1 MLSDNILLTSLWLL
15 PFAGSLAVLAV
26 PKNQERLI
34 KWLALGVCLG
44 TFALTLITFVSYL
57 MPNQSGIS
65 PASLTLG
72 DRVLNNAIIKA
83 ADGTDNQPIEF
94 KANGHDGR
102 NDLVVRLPWI
112 PAFNIQYYLGVDGIS
127 LSLLVLAGF
136 VAVLSCLA
144 SFPIEKSVKGYYSL
158 FLLLTASMIGVFLSL
173 DLFLFYVFFE
183 VMLLPMYF
191 LIGIWGGE
199 NREYAA
205 IKFLLYTLF
214 GSVFI
219 LVAILIL
226 YFWPGDR
233 PASVME
239 VSPVSYQLQ
248 ETGFKAHTFDIVK
261 LTEAATKTEFYGRS
275 IQTVIFALF
284 LVGFCVK
291 LPSFPFHTWLPDAHV
306 QAPTPISMIL
316 AGILL
321 KIGGYGMIRMAW
333 PLAPGGAQELSY
345 FVALLAVFSILYGA
359 LAAMAQTDFK
369 KLVAYSSVSHMG
381 YVTLGMAAMSISG
394 DPRIYSYGVNG
405 AMFMMIAHGITSTG
419 MFFLVGVIYERAHT
433 RDLNKFGGLF
443 ATMPIY
449 AGISFLIFFGSMGL
463 PGLCGFVAEVFVVLA
478 AFNFNKTIGI
488 LAAAAVILTAAYV
501 LWTLQRIFLGKP
513 AGAADDHGHGH
524 SAHGHDDHTHGDS
537 HSGSYPDMTTRE
549 IIIAIPLVFFTVA
562 LGVLPT
568 PFLLAWMSPSVD
580 EMVKSVLQ
588 AKTVITVTSQN
599 TELDK
604 STNPVLVPRAIE
616 TADR

>member
-1 MLSDNILLTSLWLL
+1 MLSDTILLTGLWLL
-15 PFAGSLAVLAV
+15 PFVGSLAVLAV
-26 PKNQERLI
+26 PKTSERFI
-34 KWLALGVCLG
+34 KWLALGVCI
-44 TFALTLITFVSYL
+44 ATFVAFVTYL
-57 MPNQSGIS
+57 TPNESGTV
-65 PASLTLG
+65 PAATTLA
-72 DRVLNNAIIKA
+72 DRVLNNVITRTL
-83 ADGTDNQPIEF
+83 DGQDSTGIEVIG
-94 KANGHDGR
+94 NGRDGR

-112 PAFNIQYYLGVDGIS
+112 PSFNIQYYLGLDGIS
-127 LSLLVLAGF
+127 LSLVVLAGL

-144 SFPIEKSVKGYYSL
+144 SFPISKSVKGYYSL

-226 YFWPGDR
+226 YFWPGDAPSQIADMN
-233 PASVME
+233 PATSAVEM
-239 VSPVSYQLQ
+239 VSF
-248 ETGFKAHTFDIVK
+248 TAHTFDIPK
-261 LTEAATKTEFYGRS
+261 LTAAATKTEFYGRS

-284 LVGFCVK
+284 VIGFAVK

-333 PLAPGGAQELSY
+333 PLAPGGAHELSY
-345 FVALLAVFSILYGA
+345 LVALVAVISILYGA

-381 YVTLGMAAMSISG
+381 YVTLGMAAMSLSNE
-394 DPRIYSYGVNG
+394 PRIYSYGVNG

-443 ATMPIY
+443 ATMPVY
-449 AGISFLIFFGSMGL
+449 AGVSFLIFFGSMGL
-463 PGLCGFVAEVFVVLA
+463 PGLCGFIAEVFVVLA
-478 AFNFNKTIGI
+478 AFNFNRVLGV

-501 LWTLQRIFLGKP
+501 LWTLQRVFLGKP
-513 AGAADDHGHGH
+513 AGAASDHGHGH
-524 SAHGHDDHTHGDS
+524 GHDDHGHDA
-537 HSGSYPDMTTRE
+537 GSYPDLDTRE
-549 IIIAIPLVFFTVA
+549 TIIAIPLVFLTVA

-580 EMVKSVLQ
+580 EVVRSVLT
-588 AKTVITVTSQN
+588 AKTVVN
-599 TELDK
+599 APA
-604 STNPVLVPRAIE
+604 PVAANEPGQPIFAPIPIE
-616 TADR
+616 TAGR

>member
-1 MLSDNILLTSLWLL
+1 MLSDTILLTGLWLL
-15 PFAGSLAVLAV
+15 PFIGSLAVLAV
-26 PKNQERLI
+26 PKASERLI
-34 KWLALGVCLG
+34 KWLALGVCIG
-44 TFALTLITFVSYL
+44 TFALTLVAFLRYL
-57 MPNQSGIS
+57 APNEAGMV
-65 PASLTLG
+65 PASATLS
-72 DRVLNNAIIKA
+72 DRALNNIITRTP
-83 ADGTDNQPIEF
+83 DGQDSTGLEVIG
-94 KANGHDGR
+94 NGRDGR

-112 PAFNIQYYLGVDGIS
+112 PSFNIQYFLGLDGIS
-127 LSLLVLAGF
+127 LSLVVLSGL
-136 VAVLSCLA
+136 VAVLACLA

-158 FLLLTASMIGVFLSL
+158 FLLLTASMIGVFLAL

-191 LIGIWGGE
+191 LIAIWGGE

-219 LVAILIL
+219 LVAVLIL
-226 YFWPGDR
+226 YFWPGNAHALITDMN
-233 PASVME
+233 PSTSGIEKVE
-239 VSPVSYQLQ
+239 
-248 ETGFKAHTFDIVK
+248 FKAHTFDIPK
-261 LTEAATKTEFYGRS
+261 LTQVATQTEYYGRS

-284 LVGFCVK
+284 LIGFAVK

-321 KIGGYGMIRMAW
+321 KIGGYGLVRMAW
-333 PLAPGGAQELSY
+333 PLAPGGAHELSY
-345 FVALLAVFSILYGA
+345 LVALIAVFSIIYGA

-381 YVTLGMAAMSISG
+381 YVILGMAAMSIANE
-394 DPRIYSYGVNG
+394 PRIYSYGVNG

-443 ATMPIY
+443 ATMPVY
-449 AGISFLIFFGSMGL
+449 AAISFLIFFGSMGL

-478 AFNFNKTIGI
+478 AFNFNRILGI
-488 LAAAAVILTAAYV
+488 LAAAAVVLTAAYV
-501 LWTLQRIFLGKP
+501 LWTLQRVFLGKP
-513 AGAADDHGHGH
+513 AGAAADHGHGGH
-524 SAHGHDDHTHGDS
+524 GHGHDDHGHEG
-537 HSGSYPDMTTRE
+537 GSYPDLTTRE
-549 IIIAIPLVFFTVA
+549 TIIAIPLVFFTVA
-562 LGVLPT
+562 LGILPT

-580 EMVKSVLQ
+580 EVVRSVVT
-588 AKTVITVTSQN
+588 AKTVVNSPAPLASERPAPPLGQA
-599 TELDK
+599 
-604 STNPVLVPRAIE
+604 SVIE
-616 TADR
+616 TVGR